1 MKVEALAAA
10 SGKKLGEVLSIQEYG
25 DNQYGRYIRDTAM
38 MKNAAATGAMEAG
51 AADMDVM
58 PGEMQVTANISIE
71 FELTEE

>member
-1 MKVEALAAA
+1 
-10 SGKKLGEVLSIQEYG
+10 
-25 DNQYGRYIRDTAM
+25 M